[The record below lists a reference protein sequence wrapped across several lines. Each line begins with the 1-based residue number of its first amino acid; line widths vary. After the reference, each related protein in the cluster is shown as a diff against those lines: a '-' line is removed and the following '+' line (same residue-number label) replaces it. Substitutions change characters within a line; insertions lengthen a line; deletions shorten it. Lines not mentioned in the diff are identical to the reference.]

1 MVLHSRCDGP
11 CKRWVALSFRSGVA
25 KGDSIGFARP
35 VKRSWPLLL
44 PLMTIAAAAQA
55 RDSLGVFEAWGAF
68 RDPAAPRCYA
78 IAMPVTRKGQGFA
91 AVGSWPRQRVRGQV
105 HFRLSRSRSADAAV
119 ILNVGD
125 RRFVLVAGQ
134 VDAWAP
140 DARADAAIIAAMRS
154 ATSMSVQTRDAR
166 GRGFADTYALRGAAT
181 AIDAAALGC
190 ARLR

>member
-1 MVLHSRCDGP
+1 MDLLRF
-11 CKRWVALSFRSGVA
+11 A
-25 KGDSIGFARP
+25 GD
-35 VKRSWPLLL
+35 VKRLAALALPLL
-44 PLMTIAAAAQA
+44 MFGVTAQA

-68 RDPAAPRCYA
+68 RDPAPSQYSGPRCYA
-78 IAMPVTRKGQGFA
+78 IAMPVAAKSEGFA
-91 AVGSWPRQRVRGQV
+91 AVGSWPRQQVRGQV
-105 HFRLSRSRSADAAV
+105 HFRLSRMRLSDAPV

-125 RRFVLVAGQ
+125 RRFMLVAGQ

-154 ATSMSVQTRDAR
+154 AASMSVQTRDAR